1 MSEEKYYWKWKNTII
16 DFNTISDE
24 KDEYIKYMTKKDLV
38 FRYLGTP
45 DEDIHE
51 WYNGGYSSEYN
62 TALRYA
68 KELGLVE
75 DYIDYEE
82 IRCQLQQKENIIK
95 EIREYLTS
103 YESISTIEGLED
115 IEKNKDLDE
124 KTLNEMIRRYLIGH
138 DKILEI
144 LDKGSDVK

>member
-24 KDEYIKYMTKKDLV
+24 KDEYSKYMTKKDLV

-82 IRCQLQQKENIIK
+82 IRYQLQQKENIIK
-95 EIREYLTS
+95 EVRGYIKRLPIDDEYMAHLQFT
-103 YESISTIEGLED
+103 YGD
-115 IEKNKDLDE
+115 RDN
-124 KTLNEMIRRYLIGH
+124 
-138 DKILEI
+138 ILKI
-144 LDKGSDVK
+144 LDKGE

>member
-24 KDEYIKYMTKKDLV
+24 KDEYSKYMTKKDIV
-38 FRYLGTP
+38 FQYLGTP

-82 IRCQLQQKENIIK
+82 IRYQLQQKENIIK
-95 EIREYLTS
+95 EVREYVKQLLEYKKEDYYKGVS
-103 YESISTIEGLED
+103 LEYIERIID
-115 IEKNKDLDE
+115 IINQDK
-124 KTLNEMIRRYLIGH
+124 RY
-138 DKILEI
+138 
-144 LDKGSDVK
+144 

>member
-1 MSEEKYYWKWKNTII
+1 MSKEKYYWKWKNTII

-24 KDEYIKYMTKKDLV
+24 KDEYSKYMTKKDIV
-38 FRYLGTP
+38 FQYLGTP

-82 IRCQLQQKENIIK
+82 IRYQLQQKESIIK
-95 EIREYLTS
+95 EVREYIES
-103 YESISTIEGLED
+103 YNLEYLHETNEHNLAD
-115 IEKNKDLDE
+115 ILEEL
-124 KTLNEMIRRYLIGH
+124 
-138 DKILEI
+138 LEI
-144 LDKGSDVK
+144 LDKGE

>member
-1 MSEEKYYWKWKNTII
+1 MSEKKYYWKWKNTII

-24 KDEYIKYMTKKDLV
+24 KDEYSKYMTKKDIV
-38 FRYLGTP
+38 FHYLGTP

-82 IRCQLQQKENIIK
+82 IRYQLQQKENIIK
-95 EIREYLTS
+95 EVRKFVKEHQR
-103 YESISTIEGLED
+103 
-115 IEKNKDLDE
+115 KDGFLN
-124 KTLNEMIRRYLIGH
+124 LNEWQTRGL
-138 DKILEI
+138 LEI
-144 LDKGSDVK
+144 LDKVDKEK

>member
-1 MSEEKYYWKWKNTII
+1 MSEKKYYWKWKNTII

-24 KDEYIKYMTKKDLV
+24 KDEYSKYMTKKDLV
-38 FRYLGTP
+38 FHYLGIP

-82 IRCQLQQKENIIK
+82 IRYQLQQKENIIK
-95 EIREYLTS
+95 EVREYIKS
-103 YESISTIEGLED
+103 NEKEYGSLED
-115 IEKNKDLDE
+115 NEK
-124 KTLNEMIRRYLIGH
+124 I
-138 DKILEI
+138 ILGI
-144 LDKGSDVK
+144 LDKENK

>member
-24 KDEYIKYMTKKDLV
+24 KDEYSKYMTKKDIV
-38 FRYLGTP
+38 FQYLGTP
-45 DEDIHE
+45 DENIHE

-82 IRCQLQQKENIIK
+82 IRYQLQQKENIIK
-95 EIREYLTS
+95 EVREKIENTTINCDGVADDLIDDI
-103 YESISTIEGLED
+103 YEILEN
-115 IEKNKDLDE
+115 ENKDG
-124 KTLNEMIRRYLIGH
+124 KR
-138 DKILEI
+138 
-144 LDKGSDVK
+144 

>member
-1 MSEEKYYWKWKNTII
+1 MSKEKYYWKWKNTII

-24 KDEYIKYMTKKDLV
+24 KDEYSKYMTKKDIV
-38 FRYLGTP
+38 FQYLGTP

-82 IRCQLQQKENIIK
+82 IRYQLQQKENIIK
-95 EIREYLTS
+95 EVRDFAKLRKEM
-103 YESISTIEGLED
+103 YERQENVVGQEAIISL
-115 IEKNKDLDE
+115 
-124 KTLNEMIRRYLIGH
+124 LN
-138 DKILEI
+138 I
-144 LDKGSDVK
+144 LDKGE

>member
-1 MSEEKYYWKWKNTII
+1 MNKEGYYWKWKNTII

-24 KDEYIKYMTKKDLV
+24 KDEYSKYMTKKDLV

-82 IRCQLQQKENIIK
+82 LEEENERLHSIIN
-95 EIREYLTS
+95 EAREY
-103 YESISTIEGLED
+103 IEKELD
-115 IEKNKDLDE
+115 IEKICRQE
-124 KTLNEMIRRYLIGH
+124 KSLTICKKELL
-138 DKILEI
+138 KI
-144 LDKGSDVK
+144 LDKVEEE